1 MAVGLLRQ
9 EPGTV
14 GALGTMTDPRVWD
27 SDDDKRSG
35 TSRSVHDGRSHRP
48 DNKRE
53 RRVLCTGNN
62 AAGRHGCSP
71 DITPY
76 NQDMKGLEG
85 LSHSRGFW
93 ARREYHAP
101 SLPLMTASF
110 SMGHQA
116 RKEHQRW

>member
-1 MAVGLLRQ
+1 M
-9 EPGTV
+9 V

-53 RRVLCTGNN
+53 RRVL
-62 AAGRHGCSP
+62 
-71 DITPY
+71 
-76 NQDMKGLEG
+76 
-85 LSHSRGFW
+85 

>member
-53 RRVLCTGNN
+53 RRFFWHAVSITLPVC
-62 AAGRHGCSP
+62 CS
-71 DITPY
+71 
-76 NQDMKGLEG
+76 
-85 LSHSRGFW
+85 
-93 ARREYHAP
+93 
-101 SLPLMTASF
+101 
-110 SMGHQA
+110 
-116 RKEHQRW
+116 